1 MKLNEFI
8 SLFQNLASG
17 FIYKKRKKKMIL
29 VVLPA
34 ACIFVSN
41 LSHFL
46 CQRRKNRKSLKSEN
60 FNDTERKVK
69 WEVKGHGGVTEGL

>member
-1 MKLNEFI
+1 
-8 SLFQNLASG
+8 
-17 FIYKKRKKKMIL
+17 MIL

-69 WEVKGHGGVTEGL
+69 REVKGHGGVTEGL